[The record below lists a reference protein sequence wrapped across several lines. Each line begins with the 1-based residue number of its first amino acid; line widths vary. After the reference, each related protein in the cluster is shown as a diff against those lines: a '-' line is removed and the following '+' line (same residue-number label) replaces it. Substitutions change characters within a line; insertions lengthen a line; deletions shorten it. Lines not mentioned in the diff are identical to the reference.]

1 MSTKRWPLWG
11 AGVLLFVLTALV
23 VALFKDNEVES
34 SSTACAPPPRASSA
48 TFTTSTAADSPRPL
62 LEGFKRALASAAPA
76 GRLMTV
82 EEKEEYRARV
92 ERWRSPLVHT
102 RLPPPDPDAPVT
114 FVSPGEGESD
124 EVIQEAIARI
134 KAFFVEA
141 DLSDEQ
147 QRQFLELLRDY
158 QYLHDV
164 AFVHMIDGGGIDTGY
179 ESADLLF
186 AVELSIEED
195 LPIAAARFLTENQQ
209 QILARTIQP
218 YVTTVTTTGMV
229 GTRWR
234 EAFREPTVA
243 GR

>member
-1 MSTKRWPLWG
+1 MSAKRWPLWG

-23 VALFKDNEVES
+23 VALFKDNEVDS
-34 SSTACAPPPRASSA
+34 SSTASAPPSGASSA
-48 TFTTSTAADSPRPL
+48 TAISAAAGSTRPL
-62 LEGFKRALASAAPA
+62 LEVFKRAFGSTAPA

-141 DLSDEQ
+141 DLSEEQ

-164 AFVHMIDGGGIDTGY
+164 AFVHMIDGGGIETGY

-186 AVELSIEED
+186 AVQVSIEED
-195 LPIAAARFLTENQQ
+195 FPIATARFLTENQQ
-209 QILARTIQP
+209 QVLARTIGP
-218 YVTTVTTTGMV
+218 YAMSIGTVGVV

>member
-1 MSTKRWPLWG
+1 MSTKRWLLWG

-23 VALFKDNEVES
+23 VALFKDNEVDS
-34 SSTACAPPPRASSA
+34 PSTASAAPSGASSE
-48 TFTTSTAADSPRPL
+48 TSAAAGSLRPP
-62 LEGFKRALASAAPA
+62 LEVFKRALRSAAPA

-114 FVSPGEGESD
+114 FVSPHEGT
-124 EVIQEAIARI
+124 EVTQKAIARI
-134 KAFFVEA
+134 KAFFVDA
-141 DLSDEQ
+141 DLSKEQ

-164 AFVHMIDGGGIDTGY
+164 AWVHLVDGMGIETGE

-186 AVELSIEED
+186 AVKLSIEED
-195 LPIAAARFLTENQQ
+195 LPIATARFLTENQQ

-218 YVTTVTTTGMV
+218 YVTTVTTSGVV
-229 GTRWR
+229 GDRWQ
-234 EAFREPTVA
+234 EAFREPVVA